1 MFQGFDTI
9 LMFESPVQIAVV
21 LLIALVVFG
30 PKRLPELGKQI
41 GSGLRELNKAKND
54 LMRSINV
61 DHEPDPEP
69 YNYNYP
75 TEQEANSSPD
85 YYNTY
90 PDYSSP
96 PDLTDYT
103 IAKPVGGHAPEGTVP
118 RMESSSTSDS
128 ALAVPEPP
136 ASHGIGVASPGSTNH
151 NETVHNTAVHHEIHT
166 ARAGA
171 TDTTAPTHSATD
183 THAPTHSE

>member
-1 MFQGFDTI
+1 VFQGFDTI

-69 YNYNYP
+69 YHYNYP
-75 TEQEANSSPD
+75 TEQEANASPD

-90 PDYSSP
+90 PDYSAP

-103 IAKPVGGHAPEGTVP
+103 IAKPVGGHAPEGTIA
-118 RMESSSTSDS
+118 RTESPSFSDSLAATSEHPTSHGSGAASTSPTS
-128 ALAVPEPP
+128 HHEP
-136 ASHGIGVASPGSTNH
+136 
-151 NETVHNTAVHHEIHT
+151 VHHET
-166 ARAGA
+166 STAGA
-171 TDTTAPTHSATD
+171 TAIDTAAPTHSATD
-183 THAPTHSE
+183 THAPTHTE